1 MDGAE
6 ILDRSCRREGL
17 RKRVASVECA
27 GVKPVIDLLDHMGDV
42 VVIDPSE
49 VVPTGTVKVG
59 GSKVKLAI
67 FTCVSA
73 ANASALLSSTAQ
85 AGKQCRRST

>member
-1 MDGAE
+1 
-6 ILDRSCRREGL
+6 
-17 RKRVASVECA
+17 
-27 GVKPVIDLLDHMGDV
+27 MGDV